1 MARKVRQMRGKG
13 NHIGLV
19 PAPSMAAPD
28 LDTRIALIQALIP
41 VALEKV
47 HVELQADV
55 ERLAGERYVREG
67 RRLGHVRWTVQR
79 GSIYLADQ
87 KIPLAVPRVRDR
99 LRNQEVPLP
108 TYERLQAPR
117 TLDAGLL
124 HKVLGGLSTR
134 EYERCAEAV
143 PEAFGLS
150 ASTVSRRFKRASARK
165 LQELLERRLD
175 RYDVV
180 ALLLDGKTFAE
191 DEMVAAVGITI
202 TGEKV
207 LLGFVQTATENRKV
221 CAAFLRELVDRWLR
235 TDLGLFVVTDGAKG
249 LHAAVREVFGTAAQ
263 LQRCQ
268 WHKRENVLA
277 YLPER
282 HRPTLRRKL
291 QAAYEQPT
299 YEAAKRALGK
309 VRAELVLLNASAVAR
324 AWTRAWRRRSPFITS
339 AFSAPR
345 RFPRAWHE
353 LENDQCARIDPRP
366 CREPHRQG
374 RSLEE
379 QRAEAAVVGHRIA
392 RSRAAAAPHQELPS
406 AALAAC
412 RIHATDRRNEEVGGV
427 NQKVVTEC
435 QLRMALTPS
444 VVSYRQVK
452 ILSAGIVRA
461 RYDSCDNAAARPARS
476 AEKCV
481 DLPVFGRSMTQRS
494 RGG

>member
-19 PAPSMAAPD
+19 PVPSMAAPD
-28 LDTRIALIQALIP
+28 
-41 VALEKV
+41 
-47 HVELQADV
+47 
-55 ERLAGERYVREG
+55 
-67 RRLGHVRWTVQR
+67 
-79 GSIYLADQ
+79 
-87 KIPLAVPRVRDR
+87 
-99 LRNQEVPLP
+99 
-108 TYERLQAPR
+108 LQAPR

-150 ASTVSRRFKRASARK
+150 ASTVSRRVKRASARK
-165 LQELLERRLD
+165 LQELPERRLD

-221 CAAFLRELVDRWLR
+221 CAAFLRELVDRGLR
-235 TDLGLFVVTDGAKG
+235 TDLGLLVVTDGANG
-249 LHAAVREVFGTAAQ
+249 LHAAVREVFGTAAR

-299 YEAAKRALGK
+299 HEAATRALGK
-309 VRAELVLLNASAVAR
+309 VRAELVLLNASAVA
-324 AWTRAWRRRSPFITS
+324 SLD
-339 AFSAPR
+339 
-345 RFPRAWHE
+345 E
-353 LENDQCARIDPRP
+353 
-366 CREPHRQG
+366 G
-374 RSLEE
+374 LEE
-379 QRAEAAVVGHRIA
+379 TLTLHHLGVFRELGTRLKTTNALESIHARVESRIA
-392 RSRAAAAPHQELPS
+392 KVDHWKNSEQKQRWLATALLDLEPRLRRIKNFRALPLLRVAFTRQIEGMKKS
-406 AALAAC
+406 AA
-412 RIHATDRRNEEVGGV
+412 
-427 NQKVVTEC
+427 
-435 QLRMALTPS
+435 
-444 VVSYRQVK
+444 
-452 ILSAGIVRA
+452 
-461 RYDSCDNAAARPARS
+461 
-476 AEKCV
+476 
-481 DLPVFGRSMTQRS
+481 
-494 RGG
+494 